1 MDGKYLVDY
10 NLELVNLN
18 DQIARKHNTFDMRW
32 EVKAPLQERSLEDE
46 RNLSTIYYK
55 YFNESDV
62 ENLSERDYEEK
73 TLQTNIHWVSYK
85 QKFFMSTLIFPEG
98 LKESGTTVATAEVN
112 SDNYVEDYRSTYSIP
127 YDFNSN
133 FNQHMQFYFGP
144 NHYQTLKKLDVNLER
159 TVSLGWGI
167 IGWVNK
173 YLIIPV
179 FNWLSNFSNNYG
191 LIILLLTLIIKGLLI
206 LPMYKIYV
214 SSAKMK
220 LLKPELEEI
229 KAKTGGDMQKMQ
241 QEQMK
246 LYKKAGVSPFGGCL
260 PQLIQ
265 FPILIAMF
273 RFFPSSIEL
282 RHKAFLWADDLS
294 TYDSIFTFPNGFE
307 IPWYGD
313 HISLFTLL
321 MAGSSILYTL
331 YNTQSTGMTGQM
343 KWIMY
348 LMPVMLLVWFN
359 SYSAG
364 LSYYYFLAN
373 MITFGQNFIF
383 KTFIVDDAKLH
394 KQIEANKKK
403 KVTVKKSRFQKRLE
417 DMAKKRG
424 IDPKQINRR

>member
-1 MDGKYLVDY
+1 
-10 NLELVNLN
+10 
-18 DQIARKHNTFDMRW
+18 
-32 EVKAPLQERSLEDE
+32 
-46 RNLSTIYYK
+46 
-55 YFNESDV
+55 
-62 ENLSERDYEEK
+62 
-73 TLQTNIHWVSYK
+73 
-85 QKFFMSTLIFPEG
+85 MSTLIFPEG

-294 TYDSIFTFPNGFE
+294 TYDSVFTFPNGFE

-373 MITFGQNFIF
+373 MITFGQNFFF